1 MNYFSSPVEV
11 FFFIRDLSSQS
22 VEELIFLRTQCKS
35 PTCDKNKFFSILRKT
50 FVKDFKLISYLY
62 IAYVS
67 VRESNIRTRFINIWN
82 LKKIETSIQSLY
94 NLKCRKG
101 NWINLF
107 FSVKKETKELR
118 ASEEEINIHNEWQ
131 DNKNHSKPKQY

>member
-11 FFFIRDLSSQS
+11 FSFIPDLSSQS

-35 PTCDKNKFFSILRKT
+35 PTSDKNKFFSILRKT

-82 LKKIETSIQSLY
+82 LKKNRDIY
-94 NLKCRKG
+94 
-101 NWINLF
+101 
-107 FSVKKETKELR
+107 
-118 ASEEEINIHNEWQ
+118 
-131 DNKNHSKPKQY
+131 SKLI